1 MSASFPAGQCDT
13 IARAG
18 GVFRPDEFP
27 NNYVYIHNRRRD
39 MKIVQLA
46 SCTLVAAAIAASVQ
60 AANIEAGKSKA
71 MACGACHGQ
80 NGVSV
85 AAKIPNLAGQHVD
98 YVTKQLKAF
107 KDGSRK
113 DPMMNAIAAQLS
125 DSDIDNLAAFWNS
138 LPGASGTAKSEV
150 PTDIAKTRVTF
161 PENYAKEYT
170 YYMTINFPDRKQVRK
185 YYANPVAVQAARAG
199 KPLPHGSKFFVEVF
213 SAKLDAAEK
222 PVMGSDGFFVPDKL
236 VLFTAME
243 TQAGW
248 GNDFPELLRNGDWN
262 YALFTVDKKVRA
274 GVNQGEC
281 LACHKPLDKDS
292 YIFTIAKLQ
301 AKVK

>member
-1 MSASFPAGQCDT
+1 
-13 IARAG
+13 
-18 GVFRPDEFP
+18 
-27 NNYVYIHNRRRD
+27 

-46 SCTLVAAAIAASVQ
+46 SCALFAAGIAASAQ
-60 AANIEAGKSKA
+60 AANLEAGRSKA
-71 MACGACHGQ
+71 MACGACHGK
-80 NGVSV
+80 NGISV
-85 AAKIPNLAGQHVD
+85 GEKYPNLAGQHVE

-107 KDGSRK
+107 RDGSRK
-113 DPMMNAIAAQLS
+113 DQMMNAIAAQLS

-138 LPGASGTAKSEV
+138 LPGATSGTAKSSV
-150 PTDIAKTRVTF
+150 PQNIAKTRVTF
-161 PENYAKEYT
+161 PENYQKEYT
-170 YYMTINFPDRKQVRK
+170 YYTTINFPDRKQVRR

-199 KPLPHGSKFFVEVF
+199 KPLPQGSKFFVEVF
-213 SAKLDAAEK
+213 STKLDDAKK
-222 PVMGSDGFFVPDKL
+222 PVMGSDGFLVPDKL
-236 VLFTAME
+236 ILYTAME

-262 YALFTVDKKVRA
+262 YAVFTTDKKVRA

-292 YIFTIAKLQ
+292 YIFSLNALQ